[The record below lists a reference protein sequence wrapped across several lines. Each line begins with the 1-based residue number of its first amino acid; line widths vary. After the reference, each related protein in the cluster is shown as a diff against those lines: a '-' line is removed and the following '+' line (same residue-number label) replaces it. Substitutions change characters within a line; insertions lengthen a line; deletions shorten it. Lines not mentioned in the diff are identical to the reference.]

1 MSRDGFIKLHRKILD
16 WEWFKDPNTL
26 TLFIYL
32 MAKANHKAKKW
43 QGQLIERGQLVT
55 SFSTMS
61 EETGLSVRKIR
72 TALEHLETTGE
83 ATRKTTNKWQVIT
96 VENYNTYQGYTSK
109 SDKHSDNQTTTN
121 KNDKKYKELYSQSVY
136 MNNYIVQDHL
146 TQDQT
151 DRLTEYYS
159 DPEELFKKVNERIRM
174 RKNQTEIK
182 DPYQYIRKAAKDMQ
196 WPKMEEVEKKNA
208 QRKKAQEDL
217 EKAAKPPEL
226 TPEEKAKAKEIRE
239 RRKKNGKKD

>member
-1 MSRDGFIKLHRKILD
+1 
-16 WEWFKDPNTL
+16 
-26 TLFIYL
+26 
-32 MAKANHKAKKW
+32 
-43 QGQLIERGQLVT
+43 
-55 SFSTMS
+55 
-61 EETGLSVRKIR
+61 
-72 TALEHLETTGE
+72 
-83 ATRKTTNKWQVIT
+83 
-96 VENYNTYQGYTSK
+96 
-109 SDKHSDNQTTTN
+109 
-121 KNDKKYKELYSQSVY
+121 

-159 DPEELFKKVNERIRM
+159 DPEGLFKKVNEKIRM

-226 TPEEKAKAKEIRE
+226 TPEQKAKAKEIRE
-239 RRKKNGKKD
+239 RRKKNG